1 MSDQPVTLSPEELR
15 ARNRRNVVIA
25 AALTAFVVLVFA
37 VTIVRL
43 KEQVVSPWFDTARG
57 VERVEGEPGS

>member
-1 MSDQPVTLSPEELR
+1 MSDQPVTLSPDELR
-15 ARNRRNVVIA
+15 ARSRRNVAIA
-25 AALTAFVVLVFA
+25 VALTAFVVLVFA

-57 VERVEGEPGS
+57 VERVETEPGS